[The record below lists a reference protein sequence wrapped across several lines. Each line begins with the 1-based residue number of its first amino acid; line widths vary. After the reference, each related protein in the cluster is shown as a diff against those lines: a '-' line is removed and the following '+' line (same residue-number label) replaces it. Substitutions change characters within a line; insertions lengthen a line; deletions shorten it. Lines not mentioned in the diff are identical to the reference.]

1 MAYMNTEPQ
10 KEASEWGIN
19 NIQPGSKRVGPPSEL
34 PPIDMGWLT
43 PGYEP
48 TKLSYSPQPQILSEE
63 VDQTNSAQMQAANRS
78 RRKASKRAKFTNTK
92 QSKVTNEVYS
102 PIKTDTGM
110 KRGVVVLV
118 LLLIASAATTALV
131 F

>member
-78 RRKASKRAKFTNTK
+78 RRKASKRVNLANTK

>member
-10 KEASEWGIN
+10 KEASEWGIDD
-19 NIQPGSKRVGPPSEL
+19 IQPGSKRVGPPSEL

-48 TKLSYSPQPQILSEE
+48 TTLSYSPQPQILSEE
-63 VDQTNSAQMQAANRS
+63 VRRTSSHQMQAANRS
-78 RRKASKRAKFTNTK
+78 RRKASNRVNLANTK
-92 QSKVTNEVYS
+92 QSKVPKEVYS
-102 PIKTDTGM
+102 PIKTDTGV